1 MKQIKRRRWILW
13 VLAGSSA
20 FWIHCGGAGVQ
31 DTSFKAAVLNMYVG
45 FDISPIL
52 DGSADLSDPAVVQET
67 IDTFFADFQNSEPS
81 TRIAAMAAPI
91 AAEQPHLVGLQEVL
105 RLSIGGTTTNDF
117 LGELIGEIRNAGG
130 PDYESLALTTFSV
143 TLQVTLE
150 GNPTTLIFSDRE
162 AILYRNDVSCSTLG
176 GGSVFEAARNPVTV
190 LDQEVALTRGILGAL
205 CELPSGQ
212 LVYFFSTHLDQE
224 TFPSV
229 QEAQAA
235 ELLAEIENQAADPGL
250 PIFLVGDFNTVESGE
265 TTGTYEL
272 IRNEGFEDG
281 FRKAHPDAAT
291 TPGFTCCQSD
301 DLSNTTSLAGARI
314 DYLFF
319 KPDSFSVQ
327 EADLIANET
336 AARQDG
342 LGTIWPSDHFGVT
355 ATFQQP

>member
-1 MKQIKRRRWILW
+1 M
-13 VLAGSSA
+13 
-20 FWIHCGGAGVQ
+20 
-31 DTSFKAAVLNMYVG
+31 
-45 FDISPIL
+45 
-52 DGSADLSDPAVVQET
+52 
-67 IDTFFADFQNSEPS
+67 
-81 TRIAAMAAPI
+81 
-91 AAEQPHLVGLQEVL
+91 
-105 RLSIGGTTTNDF
+105 
-117 LGELIGEIRNAGG
+117 
-130 PDYESLALTTFSV
+130 
-143 TLQVTLE
+143 
-150 GNPTTLIFSDRE
+150 
-162 AILYRNDVSCSTLG
+162 
-176 GGSVFEAARNPVTV
+176 TV

-205 CELPSGQ
+205 CELPSGRS
-212 LVYFFSTHLDQE
+212 VYFFSTHLDQE

-250 PIFLVGDFNTVESGE
+250 PIVLVGDFNTVESGE

-319 KPDSFSVQ
+319 KPESFLVQ

-336 AARQDG
+336 AAREDG